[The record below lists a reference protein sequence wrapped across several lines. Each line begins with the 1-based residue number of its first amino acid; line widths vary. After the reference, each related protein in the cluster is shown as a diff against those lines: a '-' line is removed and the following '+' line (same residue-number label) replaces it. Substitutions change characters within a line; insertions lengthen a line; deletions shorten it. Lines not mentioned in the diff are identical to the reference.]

1 MDFDFSADQ
10 IQLRQDLRRFMQSA
24 APRTCTRAVLES
36 DQGMDHHLWQQMV
49 EMGITRLSLPETLG
63 GFGMGIIEQCI
74 AAAEQGR
81 QLAPVPSIAS
91 LYLAQQLLL
100 QLPACTARDAYIK
113 ASAEGKIFSVAIP
126 TKSPWKSTIL
136 YNGGVLSGEHS
147 LVLHGGDADHLLV
160 YAHRPD
166 GQAVITVCNTSEVS
180 LESQPLIDASMS
192 AANVSFQDTP
202 CTLLAEG
209 DACEAILSSTLDR
222 AACLLSFE
230 QMGACDAAFEMA
242 NEYAKERHA
251 FGRAIGSYQAIK
263 HKLVDLFTQQQLS
276 HAHCLY
282 AAWALYTNDS
292 CLPTAAASA
301 LLSSQ
306 EAFTAIAS
314 ENIHIHGGMGYT
326 WELDCHLF
334 FKRAR
339 FYASVL
345 GNQHL
350 WHARLGSELITRL
363 DSMEA

>member
-1 MDFDFSADQ
+1 MDFDFSSDQ
-10 IQLRQDLRRFMQSA
+10 VQLREDLRRFMISA
-24 APRTCTRAVLES
+24 SPRSCARAVIES
-36 DQGMDHHLWQQMV
+36 DATMDHEVWEKIV
-49 EMGITRLSLPETLG
+49 EMGITRLSLPESLG

-100 QLPACTARDAYIK
+100 QLPASEAREHYLH
-113 ASAEGKIFSVAIP
+113 ASADGNIFSVAAPIK
-126 TKSPWKSTIL
+126 TPWKTTISME
-136 YNGGVLSGEHS
+136 NGALNGHHT
-147 LVLHGGDADHLLV
+147 LVLHAADADYLLV
-160 YAHRPD
+160 YAHCDD
-166 GQAVITVCNTSEVS
+166 GTPVIAACEKKNVDIEP
-180 LESQPLIDASMS
+180 QPLIDASMS
-192 AANVSFQDTP
+192 AAKISFKQTP
-202 CTLLAEG
+202 CSVLAKGSVCEIALATTLN
-209 DACEAILSSTLDR
+209 R

-242 NEYAKERHA
+242 NEYAKERQA

-263 HKLVDLFTQQQLS
+263 HKLVDLYTQQQLA

-282 AAWALYTNDS
+282 AAWALHTNDAA
-292 CLPTAAASA
+292 LPKAAASA

-306 EAFTAIAS
+306 QALTAMAS

-350 WHARLGSELITRL
+350 WHARLGNELVYCDTM
-363 DSMEA
+363 MEA